1 MGRAFAREK
10 GLGEYEVE
18 FARGAQAA
26 QDPLAFESLPLLSDE
41 DKEVLRRETTHRWSH
56 PAAVRPRFLPLL
68 ASSIPSEAVLTSL
81 RHQLYFLVICC
92 SMAAATQGMVRGTR
106 SRLARDP
113 GLIVLAFVRRT
124 SRSSTAPTC
133 SSDRSSASTLLAAAR
148 VRRCTLRIGPSGTRL
163 LILR

>member
-56 PAAVRPRFLPLL
+56 PAAVRLRLPRLL
-68 ASSIPSEAVLTSL
+68 AFSLSSEAVLTSL
-81 RHQLYFLVICC
+81 SPSPALLPRHLLLDGCC
-92 SMAAATQGMVRGTR
+92 DAGHGAWQSLLNRAGALPDF
-106 SRLARDP
+106 SHLS
-113 GLIVLAFVRRT
+113 RRT

-133 SSDRSSASTLLAAAR
+133 SSDPSSASTLLAATR
-148 VRRCTLRIGPSGTRL
+148 MLEGTSGFSVS
-163 LILR
+163 